1 MGEARLTG
9 NLFIDGPAGRL
20 EAIFKPAGD
29 SDRLAVVAHPHPA
42 HGGTM
47 HNKVVYRAAQALN
60 QARVA
65 TLRFNFRGVG
75 LSEGAYDEGRGER
88 DDLRAVLDYAGQRY
102 AVRQLIVGGFS
113 FGAWVGLDVGCR
125 DPRVGALVGIGTP
138 LRILRGG
145 ALDGL
150 SSCAKPKLFV
160 QGTQDQYGPLAEL
173 ETWYQGLPEPKQLVA
188 VGGAGHFFEGHLDEL
203 MAAIR
208 NYFSPQPP
216 EPA

>member
-60 QARVA
+60 QAQVA

-88 DDLRAVLDYAGQRY
+88 DDLQAVLDYASQHY
-102 AVRQLIVGGFS
+102 PDRQLIVGGFS

-125 DPRVGALVGIGTP
+125 DARVGTLLGIGTP
-138 LRILRGG
+138 LRIL

-150 SSCAKPKLFV
+150 ASCAKPKLFV

-173 ETWYQGLPEPKQLVA
+173 ATWYQGLPEPKQLVT
-188 VGGAGHFFEGHLDEL
+188 VSGAGHFFEGHLDEL

-208 NYFSPQPP
+208 NYFSPQSSG
-216 EPA
+216 PA